1 MDEISK
7 ALDAT
12 LAHVGLPLYPR
23 VPMRV
28 ARTKFAEIFTLF
40 SRVLMR
46 EGIRLGPGTVNG
58 HIRRRG
64 YYYLPAAQRPLRI
77 APVTIRTRI
86 DDTLTDVLSQRGL
99 PASQI
104 SNVQLQ
110 GYAQVVSQTETRL
123 AKQGY
128 VPGRLA
134 IAAQLQKRRYLPVEP
149 KRPPF
154 EEAAPWNWR
163 LTIPGTP
170 RVELLSTPRGIFTG
184 KSTRIYPLVVRGI
197 A

>member
-12 LAHVGLPLYPR
+12 LAHVGLPLYPQ
-23 VPMRV
+23 VPTQI
-28 ARTKFAEIFTLF
+28 ARAKFAETVAVF
-40 SRVLMR
+40 SRALMGR
-46 EGIRLGPGTVNG
+46 GIRLRPGMVSE
-58 HIRRRG
+58 HMQSRG
-64 YYYLPAAQRPLRI
+64 YYYLPAAQRPVRI

-104 SNVQLQ
+104 SNVQLR
-110 GYAQVVSQTETRL
+110 GYAQVVSQTETVL
-123 AKQGY
+123 ARKGY

-149 KRPPF
+149 KRPSF
-154 EEAAPWNWR
+154 EEAPPWDWR
-163 LTIPGTP
+163 LTIAGTP
-170 RVELLSTPRGIFTG
+170 RAELLSTPRGIFTG
-184 KSTRIYPLVVRGI
+184 RPMRVYPLVVRGI